1 MWFPMSI
8 FFTRRLHQKNT
19 GGSFSCSWDSQNS
32 LFRIEEEWRT
42 KTITFARGWECRATT
57 RWLQDVASIC
67 RFSITY
73 LEWSCDRLLFFF
85 WVVHHQK
92 SAVWRTVTG
101 QEQLLCEAPQH
112 GRRCFRPRSGLERF
126 AAVCCTRGSQLSSG
140 CPYSVH
146 RLYLLEGL
154 FSPPKTKCC
163 WVANPPGRWQVW
175 WPMVR

>member
-85 WVVHHQK
+85 W
-92 SAVWRTVTG
+92 G
-101 QEQLLCEAPQH
+101 
-112 GRRCFRPRSGLERF
+112 G
-126 AAVCCTRGSQLSSG
+126 
-140 CPYSVH
+140 
-146 RLYLLEGL
+146 
-154 FSPPKTKCC
+154 SPPKKCGVTYRDGSGAATLWSSATWAKMFPTEKRLGTLC
-163 WVANPPGRWQVW
+163 RRVLHQRIPTFIRLPVLRA
-175 WPMVR
+175 